1 MSKDT
6 DVMISV
12 PSLFMSLSN
21 GHLQVGGGGPTTL
34 LAAFCSQL
42 VGFAAQE
49 WATIRLGQVLG
60 IRRR

>member
-21 GHLQVGGGGPTTL
+21 SHLQVGGGGPTTL
-34 LAAFCSQL
+34 LAAFGGQL
-42 VGFAAQE
+42 VGFATRE
-49 WATIRLGQVLG
+49 WPTTRLGQVLG
-60 IRRR
+60 IWRP